1 MIISEKWL
9 TKNKACSNGIE
20 WFIAQQEK
28 DGVNV
33 VRKLM
38 AEKRLDWAN
47 WLIVRIMSYRQYVA
61 YAIYAAEQVIEIY
74 EKQHPADTRPR
85 TAIEAV
91 KKYLENPSKKNR
103 AAVKAAAKA
112 AYAAYAADATIYY
125 AAYAAAKA
133 ADAAIYY
140 AAAYAAD
147 AVDAA
152 DYAADAAMK
161 TKILEYGLGL
171 LEVK

>member
-112 AYAAYAADATIYY
+112 AYAAYA
-125 AAYAAAKA
+125 
-133 ADAAIYY
+133 
-140 AAAYAAD
+140 
-147 AVDAA
+147 VDAA
-152 DYAADAAMK
+152 AYAADAAMK

-171 LEVK
+171 LKPFLWRKGAIRNEKITPNL